1 MTGVLKPF
9 QIPGLW
15 DQPKS
20 KRAQHILDFA
30 KANNCF
36 VAEFGWRDHSLE
48 PEEGET
54 IADLDIYEHYMFNAV
69 RKLCLQ
75 EPFANILAGGRFH
88 RHSRGSHFKWC
99 CVDEERDLQGP
110 LQIRRR
116 L

>member
-1 MTGVLKPF
+1 MAGVLKPF

-20 KRAQHILDFA
+20 KRAQHVLDFA

-36 VAEFGWRDHSLE
+36 IAEFAWRNHSSE

-75 EPFANILAGGRFH
+75 EPFANIF
-88 RHSRGSHFKWC
+88 SR
-99 CVDEERDLQGP
+99 
-110 LQIRRR
+110 
-116 L
+116 